1 MSQTPVARTSALR
14 TLPLA
19 SILWMVS
26 PMAQGQPTEGP
37 ATTAT
42 RPFTLGVSQ
51 AFTHDTNL
59 FRSPSGTPSES
70 DLRSVTGLAAGLNQ
84 PMGRQRLHASAA
96 VAAHR
101 FRDFDSLDHVASSA
115 HAGIDWSTVERLSG
129 TLRYA
134 YNRSL
139 ADYGTAGAPRITTRN
154 LESAQLAEFTA
165 RYGIT
170 ARTALRAGLEHR
182 RVDYSAQAFRDRE
195 YRQDVVALGI
205 EHGVE
210 RALRL
215 GVGVRHT
222 DGRRPRFTEVSPG
235 VFRADD
241 STRRDVDLTAEWTPT
256 GRSTLNGR
264 ISHSQED
271 HSAPELADFSGI
283 TGSLGWDYALTGKI
297 RMRAQFDRDT
307 GAETRF
313 ADFTGEAPD
322 YTLDSSRVTNTAQ
335 LGLRYAP
342 TAKIEV
348 QTGYRHSTG
357 KLSST
362 SGESGRDTTRA
373 VNLGIHYAISRS
385 FDIGCQWQHE
395 RRTSHTSLSSPYR
408 ATVTTCLARLA
419 LR

>member
-1 MSQTPVARTSALR
+1 
-14 TLPLA
+14 
-19 SILWMVS
+19 MVS
-26 PMAQGQPTEGP
+26 PMAQGQLTEGP
-37 ATTAT
+37 ATIDA

-59 FRSPSGTPSES
+59 FRSPSGTPSDS
-70 DLRSVTGLAAGLNQ
+70 DLRSVTGLMAEWNQ
-84 PMGRQRLHASAA
+84 PLGRQRLHASAG

-101 FRDFDSLDHVASSA
+101 FRDFDQLDHVASSA

-139 ADYGTAGAPRITTRN
+139 ADYGTAGAPRITSRN

-165 RYGIT
+165 RYGVA
-170 ARTALRAGLEHR
+170 ARTALRAGLER
-182 RVDYSAQAFRDRE
+182 RQVDYSAQAFQDRE

-205 EHGVE
+205 EHGLE
-210 RALRL
+210 RALRW

-235 VFRADD
+235 VFRADE
-241 STRRDVDLTAEWTPT
+241 STRRDVDFTAEWTPT
-256 GRSTLNGR
+256 GRSTFNGR
-264 ISHSQED
+264 VSHSRED

-297 RMRAQFDRDT
+297 RMHAQFDRDT

-313 ADFTGEAPD
+313 SDFTGNAPE

-335 LGLRYAP
+335 LRLRYAP
-342 TAKIEV
+342 TAKIEAHA
-348 QTGYRHSTG
+348 GYRHSTG
-357 KLSST
+357 KLSNT

-373 VNLGIHYAISRS
+373 VQLGAHYAVSRS

-395 RRTSHTSLSSPYR
+395 RRTSSTTLSSPYR
-408 ATVTTCLARLA
+408 ATMTTCLARLA